1 MRGEKSLFS
10 GQEICP
16 RGRRKEDQTPSADQS
31 PPPSL
36 LPNSEKGSFPLIT
49 PFLSP
54 RRSEA
59 GTTTTTRF
67 ILGVE
72 GRSPPN
78 RQLGSPPR
86 PPTSILLRS
95 FLPHGGIFFPCCLP
109 SLLFPC
115 RGRKG
120 GEEGGKGKK
129 SPLFCPSFLLRSS
142 RLRLLL
148 PPPFFACCGP
158 PPPPPLRVASSLE
171 GKKGRTVEKRGKSS
185 QAVANTLS
193 WPLPPPSPPFA
204 FP

>member
-72 GRSPPN
+72 GREYAEPTTWLSSPAPYFHS
-78 RQLGSPPR
+78 SPFF
-86 PPTSILLRS
+86 PPSWWD
-95 FLPHGGIFFPCCLP
+95 FLP
-109 SLLFPC
+109 
-115 RGRKG
+115 
-120 GEEGGKGKK
+120 
-129 SPLFCPSFLLRSS
+129 
-142 RLRLLL
+142 LL
-148 PPPFFACCGP
+148 PPLTSFPLSRTERRRRRGKGEKEPPFL
-158 PPPPPLRVASSLE
+158 PLFSPALESSPSSSSPALFCVLRASSSSPSPRCFLPR
-171 GKKGRTVEKRGKSS
+171 GKKG
-185 QAVANTLS
+185 
-193 WPLPPPSPPFA
+193 
-204 FP
+204 